1 MEQIISFQNTN
12 IDIEGRI
19 ILADVSFE
27 IARGEFVYLVGKT
40 GSGKSSLLH
49 ALYGAQDVSQGIATV
64 AGINL
69 LDLSTT
75 DIYQLR
81 RKIGVVFQDFQ
92 LLADLSI
99 EQNLALILKATGW
112 QKEAAAKR
120 IDEVLI
126 EVGVLHLKGKMPSRL
141 SAGEAQKVILARALL
156 NNPALI
162 LADEPTGNLD
172 PDTATEV
179 MQLLLKICREH
190 NTSIVFATHNYSII
204 AKYPA
209 RILKCDNSMVS
220 EERGLVMS

>member
-19 ILADVSFE
+19 ILADVSLE

-49 ALYGAQDVSQGIATV
+49 ALYGAQDVSQGIAIV
-64 AGINL
+64 ADTNL
-69 LDLSTT
+69 LDMKTS
-75 DIYQLR
+75 DVYQLR

-112 QKEAAAKR
+112 QKDAAAKR

-126 EVGVLHLKGKMPSRL
+126 EVGVLHLKEKMPSRL

-179 MQLLLKICREH
+179 MQLLLKISREH
-190 NTSIVFATHNYSII
+190 NTAILFATHNYSII

-209 RILKCDNSMVS
+209 RILKCDNGMVT
-220 EERGLVMS
+220 EESGLVVN

>member
-19 ILADVSFE
+19 ILADVSLE

-49 ALYGAQDVSQGIATV
+49 ALYGAQDVSQGIAIV
-64 AGINL
+64 ADTNL
-69 LDLSTT
+69 LEMKTS

-112 QKEAAAKR
+112 QKDAAAKR

-126 EVGVLHLKGKMPSRL
+126 EVGVLHLKEKMPSRL

-179 MQLLLKICREH
+179 MQLLLKISREH
-190 NTSIVFATHNYSII
+190 NTAILFATHNYSII

-209 RILKCDNSMVS
+209 RILKCDNGMVT
-220 EERGLVMS
+220 EESGLVVS